1 MNTRKYQEKIS
12 TKTYKKRTK
21 KSVVKPTSI
30 LIKISK
36 ELSICNRIER
46 MRKNESYITLKDYK
60 PRFPNKKT
68 CQLINHSKS
77 DIGETSKSNL
87 NRINQRV
94 LAATKVNRWKNTS
107 STLEGLKILIKK
119 KTVHSLNLVLKI
131 STI

>member
-1 MNTRKYQEKIS
+1 
-12 TKTYKKRTK
+12 
-21 KSVVKPTSI
+21 
-30 LIKISK
+30 
-36 ELSICNRIER
+36 

-107 STLEGLKILIKK
+107 SALEWFKNIDQKENCSFIKFGIENFYHLTSITLFDKAIEFVK
-119 KTVHSLNLVLKI
+119 KTVFSNDDI
-131 STI
+131 SNDHTNSQGVIIS